1 VEISGEGLLDER
13 QLRRLHDVA
22 KNLVAELDLEQVLH
36 QVLEVARDLTEARYA
51 ALGILSEDKREL
63 ERFLYVGID
72 EETRRAIGPLP
83 RGRGVLGELIRDP
96 APLRLDD
103 VSQHPRSYGFPA
115 DHPPMKTFL
124 GVPIV
129 VRGEAYGNLYLTEKE
144 GGVPFDEF
152 DEELVVLLSQWASVA
167 ITNARSVESEK
178 LRLSI
183 EAAEQERRRWARELH
198 DETLQELGALK
209 VLLEASMQRGSDS
222 ASSELLER
230 TVDRVA
236 QAIGSLEDIIADLRP
251 ATLDELGLVP
261 AIEELVHRTTDGS
274 GIRIISSFE
283 FPSRA
288 GAAAMR
294 LEPQLE
300 SAIYRLVQEALRNVV
315 KHAGAREVELSLRQ
329 QGGDVEVTVRDDG
342 RGFDPLDASGG
353 FGLVGIS
360 ERVALSGGNL
370 RIDSGSGVGTSLT
383 ATLPLREA
391 EREGRE
397 S

>member
-1 VEISGEGLLDER
+1 
-13 QLRRLHDVA
+13 
-22 KNLVAELDLEQVLH
+22 
-36 QVLEVARDLTEARYA
+36 
-51 ALGILSEDKREL
+51 
-63 ERFLYVGID
+63 
-72 EETRRAIGPLP
+72 
-83 RGRGVLGELIRDP
+83 
-96 APLRLDD
+96 
-103 VSQHPRSYGFPA
+103 
-115 DHPPMKTFL
+115 
-124 GVPIV
+124 
-129 VRGEAYGNLYLTEKE
+129 
-144 GGVPFDEF
+144 
-152 DEELVVLLSQWASVA
+152 
-167 ITNARSVESEK
+167 VESEK